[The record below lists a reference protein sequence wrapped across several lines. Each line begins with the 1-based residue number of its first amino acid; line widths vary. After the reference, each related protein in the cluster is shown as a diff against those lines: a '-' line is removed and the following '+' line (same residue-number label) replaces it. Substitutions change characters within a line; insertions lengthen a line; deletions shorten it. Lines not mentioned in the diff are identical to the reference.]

1 MSEPADTRAV
11 EQLLEL
17 VRRFSGLDFPSGRRA
32 GIERP
37 IQSAMERLHVDSIGG
52 LVRSLTEERHSNEL
66 ERLVASMTIGETHFF
81 RNHPQVDAIQTVI
94 LPDLISRHRRARRL
108 RIWSAGCSSGEEAY
122 SVAMAIDM
130 LLPDRTGWTIEILGT
145 DINQAAIDKA
155 RAGLYGEWSFR
166 GVPHSLRA
174 RYFTPEGPRFR
185 LNSAIREMV
194 QFDYLNLVDDRY
206 PSLESNT
213 NDMDL
218 ILCRNVL
225 IYFRPTTIT
234 DVVTRLEDAL
244 APGGWLMAGHAESP
258 MPIFRQIM
266 DIHELPM
273 AVLYRKRAQAARG
286 GARPDER
293 PSNASGASA
302 ASVDVAWPSV
312 EPEPDVPL
320 RELFILPEPVG
331 AGDVAQPERVAVHD
345 ESVVARAQSMFSTGD
360 RDGALALLQ
369 AAADAT
375 PDDGAALIA
384 AARLLAGVVQYEAA
398 EHVVRMAIDREPGAA
413 GAHYVHA
420 LILQGLGRVD
430 DALEALRR
438 SSYLD
443 PSSPLTAFSLAS
455 LFDTIGRSD
464 RSRKALDRTV
474 ELLDAL
480 DDESIIDRHEG
491 LTAGR
496 LRKLTE
502 IRRQLL
508 HDEVEA

>member
-1 MSEPADTRAV
+1 M
-11 EQLLEL
+11 
-17 VRRFSGLDFPSGRRA
+17 
-32 GIERP
+32 
-37 IQSAMERLHVDSIGG
+37 
-52 LVRSLTEERHSNEL
+52 
-66 ERLVASMTIGETHFF
+66 
-81 RNHPQVDAIQTVI
+81 
-94 LPDLISRHRRARRL
+94 
-108 RIWSAGCSSGEEAY
+108 
-122 SVAMAIDM
+122 
-130 LLPDRTGWTIEILGT
+130 
-145 DINQAAIDKA
+145 
-155 RAGLYGEWSFR
+155 
-166 GVPHSLRA
+166 
-174 RYFTPEGPRFR
+174 
-185 LNSAIREMV
+185 
-194 QFDYLNLVDDRY
+194 
-206 PSLESNT
+206 
-213 NDMDL
+213 
-218 ILCRNVL
+218 
-225 IYFRPTTIT
+225 
-234 DVVTRLEDAL
+234 
-244 APGGWLMAGHAESP
+244 
-258 MPIFRQIM
+258 
-266 DIHELPM
+266 
-273 AVLYRKRAQAARG
+273 
-286 GARPDER
+286 
-293 PSNASGASA
+293 
-302 ASVDVAWPSV
+302 
-312 EPEPDVPL
+312 
-320 RELFILPEPVG
+320 PEPVG